1 MWTLLRLSH
10 SLLLALYHLT
20 LRVILPLILFIQFF
34 IIILNLLILIIQIQN
49 GVFIN
54 DVSLLTTSIATLVLE
69 LFLIFMLYL
78 VTLFLIFFQVFLWFH
93 PPICFCLVFFCF
105 GALFEIQET
114 EAHFYLA
121 ALGREW
127 RCHDIVAG
135 FFNRISAVQTLI

>member
-78 VTLFLIFFQVFLWFH
+78 VTLFLIFFQVFL
-93 PPICFCLVFFCF
+93 
-105 GALFEIQET
+105 
-114 EAHFYLA
+114 
-121 ALGREW
+121 
-127 RCHDIVAG
+127 
-135 FFNRISAVQTLI
+135 